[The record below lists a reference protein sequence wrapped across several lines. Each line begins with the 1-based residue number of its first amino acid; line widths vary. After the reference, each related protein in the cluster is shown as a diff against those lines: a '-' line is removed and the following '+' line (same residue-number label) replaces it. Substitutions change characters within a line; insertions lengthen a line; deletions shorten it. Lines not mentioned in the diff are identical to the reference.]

1 MSKEK
6 LPMIKVENLQTHFP
20 VFGGFFK
27 RKVGSVKA
35 VDNISIVVERGKT
48 LGLVGESG
56 CGKNYFG
63 QDFDGSD

>member
-35 VDNISIVVERGKT
+35 VDNISIVVEREKHSA
-48 LGLVGESG
+48 LLVNPAAV
-56 CGKNYFG
+56 KLLG